1 MIIRKRRRILLLLSD
16 DSDSNAED
24 IELESDIWS
33 KKRNQL
39 FWNLDRSKLEPS
51 AAKVLSRF
59 EENVMY
65 IVQLFIENGIL
76 GPMVTLSNRY

>member
-1 MIIRKRRRILLLLSD
+1 MELVVSDFMIIRKRRRILLLLSD

-39 FWNLDRSKLEPS
+39 F
-51 AAKVLSRF
+51 
-59 EENVMY
+59 
-65 IVQLFIENGIL
+65 
-76 GPMVTLSNRY
+76 